1 MMNVRCHLSS
11 LSLSTK
17 VLFVAVILF
26 IYGMSFP
33 RSSYAGFPFKSD
45 ATGDEFPFNRRGSRD
60 ANLQSTLDDIAQRHP
75 KFAKHLTNLKKP
87 FGDHSRFPFEE
98 DDIDLDQYIKQFY
111 NSQGLDNP
119 EEFYPRASSHQE
131 QPKQNNSTS
140 PPSDFQPSK
149 AQQDCSKQPK
159 TVEKEVNSNLQQ
171 SSTTDLGQR
180 QEPIDDRNQRS
191 SSAPPGGD
199 TKKRFTSSINIP
211 INTPPENMA
220 QPNPNQHQ
228 DSKPVERIIPIQ
240 MEGRDGPIIPKNTH
254 IPQQNQPAQA
264 RHEQSFPRRGFSD
277 EQFSRQGF
285 PEEHFSRHN
294 VPSQFSREEIP
305 IPVQKDT
312 SKTQQQSSQQHTHQE
327 QEPRSEPPKVSTPI
341 QQIQMIKEDVSKL
354 MEQVEQFTGKTKD
367 KQYIYLDEMLTRN
380 LLKLDDIDTQGQE
393 NIRVTR
399 KEAIKCIQAA
409 ISLLETKATGNVST
423 KTEVDQQQQQQQQPE
438 KSNSKQDDLQ
448 KMDTESSNEPSEKMD
463 TAETKDEAL
472 NSETCQETRAVLV
485 SNPQNNDESNASG
498 NLSDNSDGQ
507 ESNEK
512 KLPQ

>member
-1 MMNVRCHLSS
+1 M
-11 LSLSTK
+11 
-17 VLFVAVILF
+17 
-26 IYGMSFP
+26 
-33 RSSYAGFPFKSD
+33 
-45 ATGDEFPFNRRGSRD
+45 
-60 ANLQSTLDDIAQRHP
+60 
-75 KFAKHLTNLKKP
+75 
-87 FGDHSRFPFEE
+87 FEE
-98 DDIDLDQYIKQFY
+98 FFF
-111 NSQGLDNP
+111 NFS
-119 EEFYPRASSHQE
+119 
-131 QPKQNNSTS
+131 
-140 PPSDFQPSK
+140 
-149 AQQDCSKQPK
+149 
-159 TVEKEVNSNLQQ
+159 
-171 SSTTDLGQR
+171 
-180 QEPIDDRNQRS
+180 
-191 SSAPPGGD
+191 
-199 TKKRFTSSINIP
+199 
-211 INTPPENMA
+211 
-220 QPNPNQHQ
+220 
-228 DSKPVERIIPIQ
+228 
-240 MEGRDGPIIPKNTH
+240 
-254 IPQQNQPAQA
+254 
-264 RHEQSFPRRGFSD
+264 GFSD

-423 KTEVDQQQQQQQQPE
+423 KTEVDQQQQQKPE

-485 SNPQNNDESNASG
+485 SNPQNNVESNASG
-498 NLSDNSDGQ
+498 NLSENSDGQ